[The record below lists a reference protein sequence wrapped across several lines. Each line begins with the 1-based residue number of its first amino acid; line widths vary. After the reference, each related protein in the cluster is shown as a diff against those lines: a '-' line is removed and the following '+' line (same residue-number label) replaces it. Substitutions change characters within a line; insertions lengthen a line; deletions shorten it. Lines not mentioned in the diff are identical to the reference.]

1 MIKIGLIGAG
11 KIAETFHLPAWAQV
25 AGAKVVALVD
35 PRIDVAKKLGQEY
48 EVSNI
53 FSSIENMLDSI
64 KLDAVDICSPH
75 TFHADHAIRSLEYG
89 LHCIIEKPLTTD
101 KKMHEK

>member
-25 AGAKVVALVD
+25 VGAEVVALVD
-35 PRIDVAKKLGQEY
+35 PRINVAKKLGREY
-48 EVSNI
+48 GVCNI
-53 FSSIENMLDSI
+53 FSTIDNMLNSI

-75 TFHADHAIRSLEYG
+75 IFHADHAIRSLESG
-89 LHCIIEKPLTTD
+89 LHCIIEKPFTTD
-101 KKMHEK
+101 KKMH